1 MSNVEFEP
9 RDIIKLNDMDFYVLS
24 EYKTEKCHYVML
36 ASVFTGETMFGAKVE
51 DKVVPVTDEELI
63 FALAQKMLP
72 EATENANKLKEMAM
86 NALRNMTEEN

>member
-36 ASVFTGETMFGAKVE
+36 ASVFTGETMFGAKFD
-51 DKVVPVTDEELI
+51 DKIIPVTDEELVI
-63 FALAQKMLP
+63 ALARQMLP
-72 EATENANKLKEMAM
+72 EAAENANKLKDMAKA
-86 NALRNMTEEN
+86 ALKYMAEQN